1 MALLKPEVDFQ
12 HIVIE
17 AFHTLPPQ
25 QQLVATYMLDHLKEV
40 PFLSVPELA
49 DRSGASEAT
58 IVRFAQRIGYAG
70 FSSLKAALLQG
81 VREKVAAVAMD
92 VEAPTLDGDVL
103 EEVARL
109 ETANIGASVESLDRE
124 QMNEVAD
131 ALFEARQVHTFGTG
145 ISSHLSELLA
155 YLLSQIGLRARTLP
169 LCHSSPL
176 EPLIALDPQDV
187 VVVFSFPPYSRPALD
202 VARSARARGATV
214 VAVCDRATAP
224 EAAHASHTMPV
235 RSTNM
240 DFTNSFAA
248 VSVLLNGLTTTIARR
263 HPEEAAAAVSAL
275 SAIRGA
281 DVRVMGV

>member
-1 MALLKPEVDFQ
+1 MTLLKPEVDFQ

-17 AFHTLPPQ
+17 SFHALPPQ

-49 DRSGASEAT
+49 ERSGASEAT

-70 FSSLKAALLQG
+70 FSSLKAALLQA
-81 VREKVAAVAMD
+81 VREKVVAVPED
-92 VEAPTLDGDVL
+92 VAPKPTNDDALD
-103 EEVARL
+103 EVARL
-109 ETANIGASVESLDRE
+109 ETANIGASVESLDRA

-155 YLLSQIGLRARTLP
+155 YLLSQLGLRARPLP
-169 LCHSSPL
+169 LYHSSPL
-176 EPLIALDPQDV
+176 EPLIALDAEDV
-187 VVVFSFPPYSRPALD
+187 VVVFSFAPYARPALE
-202 VARSARARGATV
+202 VARAANARGATV

-224 EAAHASHTMPV
+224 VAAHAHHTMPV
-235 RSTNM
+235 RSTNI

-248 VSVLLNGLTTTIARR
+248 LSVLLNGLTTTIARR

-275 SAIRGA
+275 SEIRGA
-281 DVRVMGV
+281 EDRVTGL

>member
-1 MALLKPEVDFQ
+1 MTLLKPEADFQ

-17 AFHTLPPQ
+17 AFHSLPPQ

-58 IVRFAQRIGYAG
+58 IVRFAQRVGYAG
-70 FSSLKAALLQG
+70 FSSLKAVLLQA
-81 VREKVAAVAMD
+81 VREKVAAVPSGA
-92 VEAPTLDGDVL
+92 EPAPPNGDVL

-124 QMNEVAD
+124 AMNEVAD

-176 EPLIALDPQDV
+176 EPLIALDAGDV
-187 VVVFSFPPYSRPALD
+187 VVVFSFPPYARPALD
-202 VARSARARGATV
+202 VAQAAAARGATV
-214 VAVCDRATAP
+214 VVMCDRATAP
-224 EAAHASHTMPV
+224 VAAHAHHTMAM

-240 DFTNSFAA
+240 DFTTSFAA
-248 VSVLLNGLTTTIARR
+248 VSVVLSGLTTTIARR

-281 DVRVMGV
+281 DERVMGP